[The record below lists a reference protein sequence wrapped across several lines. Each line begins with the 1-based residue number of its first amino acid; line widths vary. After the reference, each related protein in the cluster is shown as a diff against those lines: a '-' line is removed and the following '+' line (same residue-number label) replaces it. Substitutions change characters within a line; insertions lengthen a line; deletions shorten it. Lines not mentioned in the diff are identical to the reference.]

1 MKRRQA
7 RTGRTAK
14 KRQKMDERIIS
25 LTVTGQASRL
35 DKFISEET
43 DISRSMAAK
52 LISDGMVTVNGRAV
66 NKSASLKEGDE
77 ITVVVPPPEILSAEP
92 ENIPLDIIYEDDDLL
107 VVNKPKG
114 MVVHPAVGNTSGT
127 LVNALM
133 YHCQGRL
140 SGINGVLRPGIVHR
154 IDKNTSGLL
163 VVAKND
169 TAHAGLAEQIK
180 AHSMTRE
187 YLAVAMG
194 RFKETEGTVD
204 APIGRDPSDRLKMAV
219 TPRNSKNAVTHYTVA
234 EQYKNCAFLRL
245 RLETGRTHQIRV
257 HMSHIGHPIL
267 GDDVYGKAFK
277 GIEGQC
283 LHAYKL
289 GFVHPV
295 TFEYME
301 WSGEL
306 PQYFLSVLEKVR
318 KDV

>member
-1 MKRRQA
+1 MS
-7 RTGRTAK
+7 
-14 KRQKMDERIIS
+14 DRIIS
-25 LTVTGQASRL
+25 LTAPEGAPRL
-35 DKFISEET
+35 DKYISDET

-52 LISDGMVTVNGRAV
+52 LISDGMVTVNGKAV
-66 NKSASLKEGDE
+66 NKSFSVKEGDE

-133 YHCQGRL
+133 YHCKGRL

-169 TAHAGLAEQIK
+169 TAHTGLAEQIK

-194 RFKETEGTVD
+194 RFKDTEGTVD

-219 TPRNSKNAVTHYTVA
+219 TPRNSKNAVTHYTVV
-234 EQYKNCAFLRL
+234 EQYKSCAFLRL

-289 GFVHPV
+289 GFIHPV